1 MYTKDRI
8 RLMLSG
14 GDRRSTGR
22 VAEVVALIERRPKT
36 TSFLVGCLWD
46 EDSRVCMRAA
56 DALEKISRKQTFL
69 LKPHTASLLGLLAET
84 TQQEMKW
91 HLAVVLPRLQ
101 LTDSECHRVADIL
114 QSYLADKSSIVK
126 TFAMQGLVDL
136 TGQCASLH
144 PSVIDLIRTLTR
156 TGTPA
161 MRARGRKLLQKLEH
175 QDTCRERIERR

>member
-14 GDRRSTGR
+14 GDPRSIGR

-36 TSFLVGCLWD
+36 TSFLVECLWD

-56 DALEKISRKQTFL
+56 GALEKISRKQTFL

-91 HLAVVLPRLQ
+91 NLSVVLLRLQ
-101 LTDSECHRVADIL
+101 LTDSECRRVADIV
-114 QSYLADKSSIVK
+114 QSYWADKAPLSRR
-126 TFAMQGLVDL
+126 L
-136 TGQCASLH
+136 QC
-144 PSVIDLIRTLTR
+144 
-156 TGTPA
+156 
-161 MRARGRKLLQKLEH
+161 RG
-175 QDTCRERIERR
+175 